1 MRVYG
6 GRRKGDA
13 ESDEV
18 ELGGREEG
26 AMETPRNRI
35 RKKTEV
41 VLTISERVDWRDDL
55 F

>member
-18 ELGGREEG
+18 ELGGREG
-26 AMETPRNRI
+26 METPRNRI